1 MSKRGLMLDDK
12 KKRIHK
18 KKWERCVKKVKEKSP
33 DVNPYAI
40 CTSSIGYEGSIL
52 KKHRKKDESVVKESI
67 EFQDMTLNI
76 VNDII
81 NIINRTQGEKG
92 RKEYYLPEGGETYD
106 EQDISLSV
114 ELTVIRNEN
123 IDDEFNLDTYY
134 IEDEGVI
141 EVLIELNPNKEPRSY
156 NHLYYYLVENVRHEI
171 RHDEQDLEGKDMGG
185 KGLNYYKKDFE
196 VDAQTTGLNLRS
208 FVQDKSH
215 EDTIKSAVRNTVRR
229 RGLSPEDGKELYDIL
244 MKDMEE
250 KYGEASLSE
259 NKIVSLI
266 KEKEN
271 PRMTKKKLIEYIK
284 SSKKVVKNTTKK
296 NMIKEQRLENFEVPE
311 GFSTRDFRF
320 VLRYIEVI
328 KNSGLINMFGASPI
342 LNWTKEDLERW
353 LYGQSMDLDSLEQ
366 YKEDLEYDIDN
377 ANEDRGIYEQELET
391 VEDKIKIVEKLIEKK
406 DEVRDALI
414 RAALRKAEN
423 SGNYSDKTIQRYFEQ
438 AANDAFRVFI
448 KIR

>member
-1 MSKRGLMLDDK
+1 MSKKGLMLDDDQLNEKFASK
-12 KKRIHK
+12 KQQKYFYAK
-18 KKWERCVKKVKEKSP
+18 CGDGKTKEQKKWCKMAKEFSDDTNFDKLP
-33 DVNPYAI
+33 
-40 CTSSIGYEGSIL
+40 E
-52 KKHRKKDESVVKESI
+52 KVVKESI

-92 RKEYYLPEGGETYD
+92 RKEYYLPEDGETYD
-106 EQDISLSV
+106 EQDVSLTV
-114 ELTVIRNEN
+114 ELTVIRDEN
-123 IDDEFNLDTYY
+123 IKEEFNLDTYY

-171 RHDEQDLEGKDMGG
+171 RHDEQYLEGKDMGG

-196 VDAQTTGLNLRS
+196 VDAQTSGLNLRS

-215 EDTIKSAVRNTVRR
+215 EDTIKSAVRNTIRR
-229 RGLSPEDGKELYDIL
+229 RNLPSEDGKELYDTL

-250 KYGEASLSE
+250 KYGETSLSE

-271 PRMTKKKLIEYIK
+271 HRMTKKKLMEYIK

-296 NMIKEQRLENFEVPE
+296 NMIKEQFQDFEVPE
-311 GFSTRDFRF
+311 GFSTRDLRF
-320 VLRYIEVI
+320 VVRYLETIRR
-328 KNSGLINMFGASPI
+328 SGLTNMYEVASL
-342 LNWTKEDLERW
+342 LNWTKSDLERW
-353 LYGQSMDLDSLEQ
+353 LYGQSKDLDSLEQ
-366 YKEDLEYDIDN
+366 QKEDLEYDIDN
-377 ANEDRGIYEQELET
+377 AGEDRGMYESELES
-391 VEDKIKIVEKLIEKK
+391 VEDKIKIIEKLIEEK
-406 DEVRDALI
+406 DAVRDALI
-414 RAALRKAEN
+414 RTALKKAEN
-423 SGNYSDKTIQRYFEQ
+423 SGNYSDKTIQRYFER
-438 AANDAFRVFI
+438 AANEAFGVFI

>member
-1 MSKRGLMLDDK
+1 MSKKGLMLDDK

-18 KKWERCVKKVKEKSP
+18 KKWERCVKDVKKKSP

-40 CTSSIGYEGSIL
+40 CTASIGYEGSIL
-52 KKHRKKDESVVKESI
+52 KPHRKKDESVVKESI

-81 NIINRTQGEKG
+81 NIINTTQGEKG
-92 RKEYYLPEGGETYD
+92 RKEYYLPEDGETYD
-106 EQDISLSV
+106 EQDVSLTV

-123 IDDEFNLDTYY
+123 IKEEFNVDTYY

-185 KGLNYYKKDFE
+185 KGLKYYKKDFE
-196 VDAQTTGLNLRS
+196 VDAQTSGLNLRS

-215 EDTIKSAVRNTVRR
+215 EDTIKSSVKNAIRR
-229 RGLSPEDGKELYDIL
+229 RGLPSEDGKELYDTL

-250 KYGEASLSE
+250 KYGETSLSE
-259 NKIVSLI
+259 NKIVSLV

-296 NMIKEQRLENFEVPE
+296 NMIKEQLQDFDVPE
-311 GFSTRDFRF
+311 GFSTRDLLF
-320 VLRYIEVI
+320 VVRYLETIRR
-328 KNSGLINMFGASPI
+328 SGLTNMYEVASL
-342 LNWTKEDLERW
+342 LNWTKSDLERW
-353 LYGQSMDLDSLEQ
+353 LYGQSKDLDSLEDDD
-366 YKEDLEYDIDN
+366 EIEI
-377 ANEDRGIYEQELET
+377 I
-391 VEDKIKIVEKLIEKK
+391 EKLIEEK
-406 DEVRDALI
+406 DAVRDALI
-414 RAALRKAEN
+414 RTAIKKAEN
-423 SGNYSDKTIQRYFEQ
+423 SGNYSDKTIQRYFER
-438 AANDAFRVFI
+438 AANDAFGVFI

>member
-1 MSKRGLMLDDK
+1 MSKKGLMLDDK

-18 KKWERCVKKVKEKSP
+18 KKWERCVKDVKKKSP

-40 CTSSIGYEGSIL
+40 CTASIGYEGSIL
-52 KKHRKKDESVVKESI
+52 KPHRKKDESVVKESI

-81 NIINRTQGEKG
+81 NIINRTQGEKS
-92 RKEYYLPEGGETYD
+92 RKEYYLPEDSETYD
-106 EQDISLSV
+106 EQDVSLTV
-114 ELTVIRNEN
+114 ELTVIRDEN
-123 IDDEFNLDTYY
+123 IKEEFNLDAYY

-141 EVLIELNPNKEPRSY
+141 EILIELKPSKEPRSY

-185 KGLNYYKKDFE
+185 KGLKYYKKDFE
-196 VDAQTTGLNLRS
+196 VDAQTSGLNLRS

-215 EDTIKSAVRNTVRR
+215 EDTIKSAVRNTIRR
-229 RGLSPEDGKELYDIL
+229 RGLPSEDGKELYDTL

-250 KYGEASLSE
+250 KYVETSLSE

-271 PRMTKKKLIEYIK
+271 PRMTKKKLMEYIK

-296 NMIKEQRLENFEVPE
+296 NMIKEQSQDFEVPE
-311 GFSTRDFRF
+311 GFSTRDLLF
-320 VLRYIEVI
+320 VVRYLETIRR
-328 KNSGLINMFGASPI
+328 SGLTNMYEASSL
-342 LNWTKEDLERW
+342 LNWTKSDLERW
-353 LYGQSMDLDSLEQ
+353 LYGQSKDLDSLEDDD
-366 YKEDLEYDIDN
+366 EIEI
-377 ANEDRGIYEQELET
+377 I
-391 VEDKIKIVEKLIEKK
+391 EKLIEEK
-406 DEVRDALI
+406 DAVRDALI
-414 RAALRKAEN
+414 RTAIKKAEN
-423 SGNYSDKTIQRYFEQ
+423 SGNYSDKTIQRYFER
-438 AANDAFRVFI
+438 AANDAFGVFI

>member
-1 MSKRGLMLDDK
+1 MSKKGLMLDDK

-18 KKWERCVKKVKEKSP
+18 KKWERCVKDVKKKSP

-40 CTSSIGYEGSIL
+40 CTASIGYEGSIL
-52 KKHRKKDESVVKESI
+52 KPHRKKDESVVKESI

-81 NIINRTQGEKG
+81 NIINTTQGEKG
-92 RKEYYLPEGGETYD
+92 RKEYYLPEDGETYD
-106 EQDISLSV
+106 EQDVSLTV

-123 IDDEFNLDTYY
+123 IKEEFNLDTYY
-134 IEDEGVI
+134 IEDEGVV

-185 KGLNYYKKDFE
+185 KGLKYYKKDFE
-196 VDAQTTGLNLRS
+196 VDAQTSGLNLRS

-215 EDTIKSAVRNTVRR
+215 EDTIKSSVRNTIRR
-229 RGLSPEDGKELYDIL
+229 RGLPSEDGKELYDTL

-250 KYGEASLSE
+250 KYGETSLSE

-271 PRMTKKKLIEYIK
+271 PRMTKKKLMEYIK
-284 SSKKVVKNTTKK
+284 TSKKVVKNTTKK
-296 NMIKEQRLENFEVPE
+296 NMIKEQFQDFEVPK
-311 GFSTRDFRF
+311 GFSTRDLRF
-320 VLRYIEVI
+320 VVRYLETIRR
-328 KNSGLINMFGASPI
+328 SGLINMYEASSL
-342 LNWTKEDLERW
+342 LNWTKSDLERW
-353 LYGQSMDLDSLEQ
+353 LYGQSKDLDSLEKQ
-366 YKEDLEYDIDN
+366 KEDLEYDIDN
-377 ANEDRGIYEQELET
+377 AGEDRGIYESELES
-391 VEDKIKIVEKLIEKK
+391 VEDEIKIIEKLIEEK
-406 DEVRDALI
+406 DAVRDALI
-414 RAALRKAEN
+414 RTALKKAEN
-423 SGNYSDKTIQRYFEQ
+423 SDNYSDKTIQRYFER
-438 AANDAFRVFI
+438 AANDAFGVFI

>member
-1 MSKRGLMLDDK
+1 MSKKGLMLDDK

-18 KKWERCVKKVKEKSP
+18 KKWERCVKDVKKKSP

-40 CTSSIGYEGSIL
+40 CTASIGYEGSIL
-52 KKHRKKDESVVKESI
+52 KPHRKKDESVVKESI

-81 NIINRTQGEKG
+81 NIINTTQGEKG
-92 RKEYYLPEGGETYD
+92 RKEYYLPEDGETYD
-106 EQDISLSV
+106 EQDVSLTV

-123 IDDEFNLDTYY
+123 IKEEFNLDTYY
-134 IEDEGVI
+134 IEDEGVV

-185 KGLNYYKKDFE
+185 KGLKYYKKDFE
-196 VDAQTTGLNLRS
+196 VDAQTSGLNLRS

-215 EDTIKSAVRNTVRR
+215 EDTIKSAVRNTIRR
-229 RGLSPEDGKELYDIL
+229 RGLPSEDGKELYDTL

-250 KYGEASLSE
+250 KYGETSLSE

-271 PRMTKKKLIEYIK
+271 PRMTKKKLMEYIK

-296 NMIKEQRLENFEVPE
+296 NMIKEQFQDFEVPK
-311 GFSTRDFRF
+311 GFSTRDLRF
-320 VLRYIEVI
+320 VVRYLETIRR
-328 KNSGLINMFGASPI
+328 SGLINMYEASSL
-342 LNWTKEDLERW
+342 LNWTKSDLERW
-353 LYGQSMDLDSLEQ
+353 LYGQSKDLDSLEKQ
-366 YKEDLEYDIDN
+366 KEDLEYDIDN
-377 ANEDRGIYEQELET
+377 AGEDRGIYESELES
-391 VEDKIKIVEKLIEKK
+391 VEDEIKIIEKLIEEK
-406 DEVRDALI
+406 DAVRDALI
-414 RAALRKAEN
+414 RTALKKAEN
-423 SGNYSDKTIQRYFEQ
+423 SGNYSDKTIQRYFER
-438 AANDAFRVFI
+438 AANEAFGVFI

>member
-1 MSKRGLMLDDK
+1 MSKKGLMLDDK

-18 KKWERCVKKVKEKSP
+18 KKWERCVKDVKKKSP

-40 CTSSIGYEGSIL
+40 CTASIGYEGSIL
-52 KKHRKKDESVVKESI
+52 KPHRKKDESVVKESI

-81 NIINRTQGEKG
+81 NIINRTQGEKS
-92 RKEYYLPEGGETYD
+92 RKEYYLPEDGETYD
-106 EQDISLSV
+106 EQDVSLTV

-123 IDDEFNLDTYY
+123 IEEEFNLDTYY
-134 IEDEGVI
+134 IEDEGVV

-185 KGLNYYKKDFE
+185 KGLKYYKKDFE
-196 VDAQTTGLNLRS
+196 VDAQTSGLNLRS

-229 RGLSPEDGKELYDIL
+229 RGLPSEDGKELYDTL

-250 KYGEASLSE
+250 KYGETSLIE
-259 NKIVSLI
+259 NKIISLV

-271 PRMTKKKLIEYIK
+271 PRMTKKKLMEYIK
-284 SSKKVVKNTTKK
+284 TSKKVVKNTTKK
-296 NMIKEQRLENFEVPE
+296 NMIKEHFQDFDVPE
-311 GFSTRDFRF
+311 GFSTRDLLF
-320 VLRYIEVI
+320 VVRYLETIRR
-328 KNSGLINMFGASPI
+328 SGLTNMYEVASL
-342 LNWTKEDLERW
+342 LNWTKSDLERW
-353 LYGQSMDLDSLEQ
+353 LYGQSKDLDSLEDDD
-366 YKEDLEYDIDN
+366 EIEI
-377 ANEDRGIYEQELET
+377 I
-391 VEDKIKIVEKLIEKK
+391 EKLIEEK
-406 DEVRDALI
+406 DAVRDALI
-414 RAALRKAEN
+414 RTAIKKAEN
-423 SGNYSDKTIQRYFEQ
+423 SGNYSDKTIQRYFER
-438 AANDAFRVFI
+438 AANDAFGVFI

>member
-1 MSKRGLMLDDK
+1 MSKKGLMLDDK

-18 KKWERCVKKVKEKSP
+18 KKWERCVKDVKKKSP

-40 CTSSIGYEGSIL
+40 CTASIGYEGSIL
-52 KKHRKKDESVVKESI
+52 KPHRKKDESVVKESI

-81 NIINRTQGEKG
+81 NIINTTQGEKG
-92 RKEYYLPEGGETYD
+92 RKEYYLPEDGETYD
-106 EQDISLSV
+106 EQDVSLTV

-123 IDDEFNLDTYY
+123 IEEEFNVDTYY

-156 NHLYYYLVENVRHEI
+156 NHLYYYLVEFVRHEI

-185 KGLNYYKKDFE
+185 KGLKYYKKDFE
-196 VDAQTTGLNLRS
+196 VDAQTSGLNLRS

-215 EDTIKSAVRNTVRR
+215 EDTIKSSVRNTIRR
-229 RGLSPEDGKELYDIL
+229 RGLPSEDGKELYDTL

-250 KYGEASLSE
+250 KYGETSLSE

-271 PRMTKKKLIEYIK
+271 PRMTKKKLMEYIK
-284 SSKKVVKNTTKK
+284 TSKKVVKNTTKK
-296 NMIKEQRLENFEVPE
+296 NMIKEQFQDFEVPK
-311 GFSTRDFRF
+311 GFSTRDLRF
-320 VLRYIEVI
+320 VVRYLETIRR
-328 KNSGLINMFGASPI
+328 SGLINMYEASSL
-342 LNWTKEDLERW
+342 LNWTKSDLERW
-353 LYGQSMDLDSLEQ
+353 LYGQSKDLDSLEKQ
-366 YKEDLEYDIDN
+366 KEDLEYDIDN
-377 ANEDRGIYEQELET
+377 AGEDRGIYESELES
-391 VEDKIKIVEKLIEKK
+391 VEDEIKIIEKLIEEK
-406 DEVRDALI
+406 DAVRDALI
-414 RAALRKAEN
+414 RTALKKAEN
-423 SGNYSDKTIQRYFEQ
+423 SDNYSDKTIQRYFER
-438 AANDAFRVFI
+438 AANDAFGVFI

>member
-1 MSKRGLMLDDK
+1 MSKKGLMLDDK

-18 KKWERCVKKVKEKSP
+18 KKWERCVKDVKKKSP

-40 CTSSIGYEGSIL
+40 CTASIGYEGSIL
-52 KKHRKKDESVVKESI
+52 KPHRKKDESVVKESI

-81 NIINRTQGEKG
+81 NIINRTQGEKS
-92 RKEYYLPEGGETYD
+92 RKEYYLPEDGETYD
-106 EQDISLSV
+106 EQDVSLTV

-123 IDDEFNLDTYY
+123 IEEEFNLDTYY
-134 IEDEGVI
+134 IEDEGVV

-185 KGLNYYKKDFE
+185 KGLKYYKKDFE
-196 VDAQTTGLNLRS
+196 VDAQTSGLNLRS

-229 RGLSPEDGKELYDIL
+229 RGLPSEDGKELYDTL

-250 KYGEASLSE
+250 KYGETSLNE
-259 NKIVSLI
+259 NKIISLV

-271 PRMTKKKLIEYIK
+271 PRMTKKKLMEYIK

-296 NMIKEQRLENFEVPE
+296 NMIKEHFQDFDVPE
-311 GFSTRDFRF
+311 GFSTRDLLF
-320 VLRYIEVI
+320 VVRYLETIRR
-328 KNSGLINMFGASPI
+328 SGLTNMYEVASL
-342 LNWTKEDLERW
+342 LNWTKSDLERW
-353 LYGQSMDLDSLEQ
+353 LYGQSKDLDSLEDDD
-366 YKEDLEYDIDN
+366 EIEI
-377 ANEDRGIYEQELET
+377 I
-391 VEDKIKIVEKLIEKK
+391 EKLIEEK
-406 DEVRDALI
+406 DAVRDALI
-414 RAALRKAEN
+414 RTAIKKAEN
-423 SGNYSDKTIQRYFEQ
+423 SGNYSDKTIQRYFER
-438 AANDAFRVFI
+438 AANDAFGVFI

>member
-1 MSKRGLMLDDK
+1 MSKKGLMLDDDQLNEKFASK
-12 KKRIHK
+12 KQQKYFYAK
-18 KKWERCVKKVKEKSP
+18 CGDGKTKEQKKWCKMAKEFSDDTNFDKLP
-33 DVNPYAI
+33 
-40 CTSSIGYEGSIL
+40 E
-52 KKHRKKDESVVKESI
+52 KVVKESI

-92 RKEYYLPEGGETYD
+92 RKEYYLPEDGETYD
-106 EQDISLSV
+106 EQDVSLTV
-114 ELTVIRNEN
+114 ELTVIRDEN
-123 IDDEFNLDTYY
+123 IKEEFNLDTYY

-196 VDAQTTGLNLRS
+196 VDAQTSGLNLRS

-215 EDTIKSAVRNTVRR
+215 EDTIKSAVRNTIRR
-229 RGLSPEDGKELYDIL
+229 RGLPSEDGKELYDTL

-250 KYGEASLSE
+250 KYGETSLSE

-271 PRMTKKKLIEYIK
+271 PRMTKKKLMEYIK

-296 NMIKEQRLENFEVPE
+296 NMIKEQFQDFEVPE
-311 GFSTRDFRF
+311 GFSTRDLRF
-320 VLRYIEVI
+320 VVRYLETIRR
-328 KNSGLINMFGASPI
+328 SGLTNMYEVASL
-342 LNWTKEDLERW
+342 LNWTKSDLERW
-353 LYGQSMDLDSLEQ
+353 LYGQSKDLDSLEQ
-366 YKEDLEYDIDN
+366 QKEDLEYDIDN
-377 ANEDRGIYEQELET
+377 AGEDRGMYESELES
-391 VEDKIKIVEKLIEKK
+391 VEDKIKIIEKLIEEK
-406 DEVRDALI
+406 DAVRDALI
-414 RAALRKAEN
+414 RTALKKAEN
-423 SGNYSDKTIQRYFEQ
+423 SGNYSDKTIQRYFER
-438 AANDAFRVFI
+438 AANEAFGVFI

>member
-1 MSKRGLMLDDK
+1 MSKKGLMLDDK

-18 KKWERCVKKVKEKSP
+18 KKWERCVKDVKKKSP

-40 CTSSIGYEGSIL
+40 CTASIGYEGSIL
-52 KKHRKKDESVVKESI
+52 KPHRKKDESVVKESI

-81 NIINRTQGEKG
+81 NIINRTQGEKS
-92 RKEYYLPEGGETYD
+92 RKEYYLPEDSETYD
-106 EQDISLSV
+106 EQDVSLTV
-114 ELTVIRNEN
+114 ELTVIRDEN
-123 IDDEFNLDTYY
+123 IKEEFNLDAYY

-141 EVLIELNPNKEPRSY
+141 EILIELKPSKEPRSY

-185 KGLNYYKKDFE
+185 KGLKYYKKDFE
-196 VDAQTTGLNLRS
+196 VDAQTSGLNLRS

-215 EDTIKSAVRNTVRR
+215 EDTIKSAVRNTIRR
-229 RGLSPEDGKELYDIL
+229 RGLPSEDGKELYDTL

-250 KYGEASLSE
+250 KYGETSLSE

-271 PRMTKKKLIEYIK
+271 PRMTKKKLMEYIK

-296 NMIKEQRLENFEVPE
+296 NMIKEQSQDFEVPE
-311 GFSTRDFRF
+311 GFSTRDLLF
-320 VLRYIEVI
+320 VVRYLETIRR
-328 KNSGLINMFGASPI
+328 SGLTNMYEASSL
-342 LNWTKEDLERW
+342 LNWTKSDLERW
-353 LYGQSMDLDSLEQ
+353 LYGQSKDLDSLEDDD
-366 YKEDLEYDIDN
+366 EIEI
-377 ANEDRGIYEQELET
+377 I
-391 VEDKIKIVEKLIEKK
+391 EKLIEEK
-406 DEVRDALI
+406 DAVRDALI
-414 RAALRKAEN
+414 RTAIKKAEN
-423 SGNYSDKTIQRYFEQ
+423 SGNYSDKTIQRYFER
-438 AANDAFRVFI
+438 AANDAFGVFI

>member
-1 MSKRGLMLDDK
+1 MSKKGLMLDDDQLNEKFASK
-12 KKRIHK
+12 KQQKYFYAK
-18 KKWERCVKKVKEKSP
+18 CGDGKTKEQKKWCKMAKEFSDDTNFDKLP
-33 DVNPYAI
+33 
-40 CTSSIGYEGSIL
+40 E
-52 KKHRKKDESVVKESI
+52 KVVKESI

-92 RKEYYLPEGGETYD
+92 RKEYYLPEDGETYD
-106 EQDISLSV
+106 EQDVSLTV
-114 ELTVIRNEN
+114 ELTVIRDEN
-123 IDDEFNLDTYY
+123 IKEEFNLDTYY

-196 VDAQTTGLNLRS
+196 VDAQTSGLNLRS

-215 EDTIKSAVRNTVRR
+215 EDTIKSAVRNTIRR
-229 RGLSPEDGKELYDIL
+229 RNLPSEDGKELYDTL

-250 KYGEASLSE
+250 KYGETSLSE

-271 PRMTKKKLIEYIK
+271 PRMTKKKLMEYIK

-296 NMIKEQRLENFEVPE
+296 NMIKEQFQDFEVPE
-311 GFSTRDFRF
+311 GFSTRDLRF
-320 VLRYIEVI
+320 VVRYLETIRR
-328 KNSGLINMFGASPI
+328 SGLINMYEASSL
-342 LNWTKEDLERW
+342 LNWTKSDLERW
-353 LYGQSMDLDSLEQ
+353 LYGQSKDLDSLEQ
-366 YKEDLEYDIDN
+366 QKEDLEYDIDN
-377 ANEDRGIYEQELET
+377 AGEDRGMYESELES
-391 VEDKIKIVEKLIEKK
+391 VEDKIKIIEKLIEEK
-406 DEVRDALI
+406 DAVRDALI
-414 RAALRKAEN
+414 RTALKKAEN
-423 SGNYSDKTIQRYFEQ
+423 SGNYSDKTIQRYFER
-438 AANDAFRVFI
+438 AANEAFGVFI

>member
-1 MSKRGLMLDDK
+1 MSKKGLMLDDK

-18 KKWERCVKKVKEKSP
+18 KKWERCVKDVKKKSP

-40 CTSSIGYEGSIL
+40 CTASIGYEGSIL
-52 KKHRKKDESVVKESI
+52 KPHRKKDESVVKESI

-81 NIINRTQGEKG
+81 NIINTTQGEKG
-92 RKEYYLPEGGETYD
+92 RKEYYLPEDGETYD
-106 EQDISLSV
+106 EQDVSLTV

-123 IDDEFNLDTYY
+123 IKEEFNLDTYY
-134 IEDEGVI
+134 IEDEGVV

-185 KGLNYYKKDFE
+185 KGLDYYKKDFE

-215 EDTIKSAVRNTVRR
+215 EDTIKSSVRNTIRR
-229 RGLSPEDGKELYDIL
+229 RGLPSEDGKELYDTL

-250 KYGEASLSE
+250 KYGETSLSE

-271 PRMTKKKLIEYIK
+271 PRMTKKKLMEYIK

-296 NMIKEQRLENFEVPE
+296 NMIKEQFQDFEVPK
-311 GFSTRDFRF
+311 GFSTRDLRF
-320 VLRYIEVI
+320 VVRYLETIRR
-328 KNSGLINMFGASPI
+328 SGLINMYEASSL
-342 LNWTKEDLERW
+342 LNWTKSDLERW
-353 LYGQSMDLDSLEQ
+353 LYGQSKDLDSLEKQ
-366 YKEDLEYDIDN
+366 KEDLEYDIDN
-377 ANEDRGIYEQELET
+377 AGEDRGIYESELES
-391 VEDKIKIVEKLIEKK
+391 VEDEIKIIEKLIEEK
-406 DEVRDALI
+406 DAVRDALI
-414 RAALRKAEN
+414 RTALKKAEN
-423 SGNYSDKTIQRYFEQ
+423 SDNYSDKTIQRYFER
-438 AANDAFRVFI
+438 AANDAFGVFI

>member
-1 MSKRGLMLDDK
+1 MSKKGLMLDDK

-18 KKWERCVKKVKEKSP
+18 KKWERCVKDVKKKSP

-40 CTSSIGYEGSIL
+40 CTASIGYEGSIL
-52 KKHRKKDESVVKESI
+52 KPHRKKDESVVKESI

-81 NIINRTQGEKG
+81 NIINTTQGEKG
-92 RKEYYLPEGGETYD
+92 RKEYYLPEDSETYD
-106 EQDISLSV
+106 EQDVSLTV

-123 IDDEFNLDTYY
+123 IKEEFNVDTYY

-156 NHLYYYLVENVRHEI
+156 NHLYYYLVEFVRHEI

-185 KGLNYYKKDFE
+185 KGLKYYKKDFE
-196 VDAQTTGLNLRS
+196 VDAQTSGLNLRS

-215 EDTIKSAVRNTVRR
+215 EDTIKSSVRNAIRR
-229 RGLSPEDGKELYDIL
+229 RGLPSEDGKELYDTL

-250 KYGEASLSE
+250 KYGETSLSE

-271 PRMTKKKLIEYIK
+271 PRMTKKKLMEYIK

-296 NMIKEQRLENFEVPE
+296 NMIKEQSKDFEVPE
-311 GFSTRDFRF
+311 GFSTRDLLF
-320 VLRYIEVI
+320 VVRYLETIRR
-328 KNSGLINMFGASPI
+328 SGLKNMFGVSPL
-342 LNWTKEDLERW
+342 LNWTKSDLERW
-353 LYGQSMDLDSLEQ
+353 LHGKSMDLDSLYQ
-366 YKEDLEYDIDN
+366 LKKDLEYDIEN
-377 ANEDRGIYEQELET
+377 EGEDRGMYEYELED
-391 VEDKIKIVEKLIEKK
+391 VEDKIKIIEKLIEEK
-406 DEVRDALI
+406 DAVRDALI
-414 RAALRKAEN
+414 RAAIKKAEN
-423 SGNYSDKTIQRYFEQ
+423 SGNYSDKTIQRYFER
-438 AANDAFRVFI
+438 AANDAFGVFI

>member
-1 MSKRGLMLDDK
+1 MSKKGLMLDDE

-18 KKWERCVKKVKEKSP
+18 KKWERCVKDVKKKSP

-40 CTSSIGYEGSIL
+40 CTASIGYEGSIL
-52 KKHRKKDESVVKESI
+52 KPHRKKDESVVKESI

-92 RKEYYLPEGGETYD
+92 RKEYYLPEDGETYD
-106 EQDISLSV
+106 EQDVSLTV
-114 ELTVIRNEN
+114 ELKVIRDEN
-123 IDDEFNLDTYY
+123 IKEEFNLDTYY

-196 VDAQTTGLNLRS
+196 VDAQTSGLNLRS

-215 EDTIKSAVRNTVRR
+215 EDTIKSAVRNTIRR
-229 RGLSPEDGKELYDIL
+229 RGLPSEDGQELYDTL
-244 MKDMEE
+244 MKDMKE
-250 KYGEASLSE
+250 KYGESSLSE
-259 NKIVSLI
+259 NKIVSLM

-271 PRMTKKKLIEYIK
+271 PRMTKKKLMEYIK

-296 NMIKEQRLENFEVPE
+296 NMIKEQFQDFEVPE
-311 GFSTRDFRF
+311 GFSTRDLRF
-320 VLRYIEVI
+320 VVRYLETIRR
-328 KNSGLINMFGASPI
+328 SGLTNMYEVASL
-342 LNWTKEDLERW
+342 LNWTKSDLERW
-353 LYGQSMDLDSLEQ
+353 LYGQSKDLDSLEQ
-366 YKEDLEYDIDN
+366 QKEDLEYDIDN
-377 ANEDRGIYEQELET
+377 AGEDRGMYESELES
-391 VEDKIKIVEKLIEKK
+391 VEDKIKIIEKLIEEK
-406 DEVRDALI
+406 DAVRDALI
-414 RAALRKAEN
+414 RTALKKAEN
-423 SGNYSDKTIQRYFEQ
+423 SGNYSDKTIQRYFER
-438 AANDAFRVFI
+438 AANEAFGVFI

>member
-1 MSKRGLMLDDK
+1 MSKKGLMLDDE

-18 KKWERCVKKVKEKSP
+18 KKWERCVKGVKEKSP

-40 CTSSIGYEGSIL
+40 CTASIGYEGSIL
-52 KKHRKKDESVVKESI
+52 KPHRKKDESVVKESI

-81 NIINRTQGEKG
+81 NIINRTQGEKS
-92 RKEYYLPEGGETYD
+92 RKEYYLPEDSETYD
-106 EQDISLSV
+106 EQDVSLTV

-123 IDDEFNLDTYY
+123 IKEEFNLDTYY
-134 IEDEGVI
+134 IEDEGVV

-185 KGLNYYKKDFE
+185 KGLKYYKKDFE
-196 VDAQTTGLNLRS
+196 VDAQTSGLNLRS

-215 EDTIKSAVRNTVRR
+215 EDTIKSAVRNTIRR
-229 RGLSPEDGKELYDIL
+229 RGLPSEDGKELYDTL

-250 KYGEASLSE
+250 KYGETSLSE

-271 PRMTKKKLIEYIK
+271 PRMTKKKLMEYIK

-296 NMIKEQRLENFEVPE
+296 NMIKEQFQDFEVPE
-311 GFSTRDFRF
+311 GFSTRDLRF
-320 VLRYIEVI
+320 VVRYLETIR
-328 KNSGLINMFGASPI
+328 KSGLINMYGAASL
-342 LNWTKEDLERW
+342 LNWTKSDLERW
-353 LYGQSMDLDSLEQ
+353 LYGQSKDLDSLEDDD
-366 YKEDLEYDIDN
+366 EIEI
-377 ANEDRGIYEQELET
+377 I
-391 VEDKIKIVEKLIEKK
+391 EKLIEEK
-406 DEVRDALI
+406 DAVRDALI
-414 RAALRKAEN
+414 RTALKKSEN
-423 SGNYSDKTIQRYFEQ
+423 SGNYSDKTIQRYFER
-438 AANDAFRVFI
+438 AANDAFGVFI

>member
-1 MSKRGLMLDDK
+1 MSKKGLMLDDK

-18 KKWERCVKKVKEKSP
+18 KKWERCVKDVKKKSP

-40 CTSSIGYEGSIL
+40 CTASIGYEGSIL
-52 KKHRKKDESVVKESI
+52 KPHRKKDESVVKESI

-92 RKEYYLPEGGETYD
+92 RKEYYLPEDGETYD
-106 EQDISLSV
+106 EQDVSLTV

-123 IDDEFNLDTYY
+123 IKEEFNLDTYY
-134 IEDEGVI
+134 IEDEGVV

-185 KGLNYYKKDFE
+185 KGLKYYKKDFE
-196 VDAQTTGLNLRS
+196 VDAQTSGLNLRS

-215 EDTIKSAVRNTVRR
+215 EDTIKSSVRNTIRR
-229 RGLSPEDGKELYDIL
+229 RGLPSEDGKELYDTL

-250 KYGEASLSE
+250 KYGETSLSE

-271 PRMTKKKLIEYIK
+271 PRMTKKKLMEYIK
-284 SSKKVVKNTTKK
+284 TSKKVVKNTTKK
-296 NMIKEQRLENFEVPE
+296 NMIKEQFQDFEVPE
-311 GFSTRDFRF
+311 GFSTRDLRF
-320 VLRYIEVI
+320 VVRYLETIRR
-328 KNSGLINMFGASPI
+328 SGLINMYEASSL
-342 LNWTKEDLERW
+342 LNWTKSDLERW
-353 LYGQSMDLDSLEQ
+353 LYGQSKDLDSLEDDD
-366 YKEDLEYDIDN
+366 EIEI
-377 ANEDRGIYEQELET
+377 I
-391 VEDKIKIVEKLIEKK
+391 EKLIEEK
-406 DEVRDALI
+406 DAVRDALI
-414 RAALRKAEN
+414 RTALKKAEN
-423 SGNYSDKTIQRYFEQ
+423 SDNYSDKTIQRYFER
-438 AANDAFRVFI
+438 AANDAFGVFI

>member
-1 MSKRGLMLDDK
+1 MSKKGLMLDDE

-18 KKWERCVKKVKEKSP
+18 KKWERCVKGVKEKSP

-40 CTSSIGYEGSIL
+40 CTASIGYEGSIL
-52 KKHRKKDESVVKESI
+52 KPHRKKDESVVKESI

-81 NIINRTQGEKG
+81 NIINRTQGEKS
-92 RKEYYLPEGGETYD
+92 RKEYYLPEDSETYD
-106 EQDISLSV
+106 EQDVSLTV

-123 IDDEFNLDTYY
+123 IKEEFNLDTYY
-134 IEDEGVI
+134 IEDEGVV

-185 KGLNYYKKDFE
+185 KGLKYYKKDFE
-196 VDAQTTGLNLRS
+196 VDAQTSGLNLRS

-215 EDTIKSAVRNTVRR
+215 EDTIKSAVRNTIRR
-229 RGLSPEDGKELYDIL
+229 RNLPSEDGQELYDTL

-250 KYGEASLSE
+250 KYGETSLSE

-271 PRMTKKKLIEYIK
+271 PRMTKKKLMEYIK

-296 NMIKEQRLENFEVPE
+296 NMIKEQFQDFEVPE
-311 GFSTRDFRF
+311 GFSTRDLRF
-320 VLRYIEVI
+320 VVRYLETIR
-328 KNSGLINMFGASPI
+328 KSGLINMYGAASL
-342 LNWTKEDLERW
+342 LNWTKSDLERW
-353 LYGQSMDLDSLEQ
+353 LYGQSKDLDSLEDDD
-366 YKEDLEYDIDN
+366 EIEI
-377 ANEDRGIYEQELET
+377 I
-391 VEDKIKIVEKLIEKK
+391 EKLIEEK
-406 DEVRDALI
+406 DAVRDALI
-414 RAALRKAEN
+414 RTALKKAEN
-423 SGNYSDKTIQRYFEQ
+423 SGNYSDKTIQRYFER
-438 AANDAFRVFI
+438 AANDAFGVFI

>member
-1 MSKRGLMLDDK
+1 MSKKGLMLDDDQLNEKFASK
-12 KKRIHK
+12 KQQKYFYAK
-18 KKWERCVKKVKEKSP
+18 CGDGKTKEQKKWCKMAKEFSDDTNFDKLP
-33 DVNPYAI
+33 
-40 CTSSIGYEGSIL
+40 E
-52 KKHRKKDESVVKESI
+52 KVVKESI

-92 RKEYYLPEGGETYD
+92 RKEYYLPEDGETYD
-106 EQDISLSV
+106 EQDVSLTV
-114 ELTVIRNEN
+114 ELTVIRDEN
-123 IDDEFNLDTYY
+123 IKEEFNLDTYY

-196 VDAQTTGLNLRS
+196 VDAQTSGLNLRS

-215 EDTIKSAVRNTVRR
+215 EDTIKSAVRNTIRR
-229 RGLSPEDGKELYDIL
+229 RNLPSEDGKELYDTL

-250 KYGEASLSE
+250 KYGETSLSE

-271 PRMTKKKLIEYIK
+271 PRMTKKKLMEYIK

-296 NMIKEQRLENFEVPE
+296 NMIKEQFQDFEVPE
-311 GFSTRDFRF
+311 GFSTRDLRF
-320 VLRYIEVI
+320 VVRYLETIRR
-328 KNSGLINMFGASPI
+328 SGLTNMYEVASL
-342 LNWTKEDLERW
+342 LNWTKSDLERW
-353 LYGQSMDLDSLEQ
+353 LYGQSKDLDSLEQ
-366 YKEDLEYDIDN
+366 QKEDLEYDIDN
-377 ANEDRGIYEQELET
+377 AGEDRGMYESELES
-391 VEDKIKIVEKLIEKK
+391 VEDKIKIIEKLIEEK
-406 DEVRDALI
+406 DAVRDALI
-414 RAALRKAEN
+414 RTALKKAEN
-423 SGNYSDKTIQRYFEQ
+423 SGNYSDKTIQRYFER
-438 AANDAFRVFI
+438 AANEAFGVFI

>member
-1 MSKRGLMLDDK
+1 MSKKGLMLDDE

-18 KKWERCVKKVKEKSP
+18 KKWERCVKDVKKKSP

-40 CTSSIGYEGSIL
+40 CTASIGYEGSIL
-52 KKHRKKDESVVKESI
+52 KPHRKKDESVVKESI

-92 RKEYYLPEGGETYD
+92 RKEYYLPEDGETYD
-106 EQDISLSV
+106 EQDVSLTV
-114 ELTVIRNEN
+114 ELTVIRDEN
-123 IDDEFNLDTYY
+123 IKEEFNLDTYY

-185 KGLNYYKKDFE
+185 KGLKYYKKDFE
-196 VDAQTTGLNLRS
+196 VDAQTSGLNLRS

-215 EDTIKSAVRNTVRR
+215 EDTIKSAVRNTIRR
-229 RGLSPEDGKELYDIL
+229 RGLPSEDGQELYDTL
-244 MKDMEE
+244 MKDMKE
-250 KYGEASLSE
+250 KYGESSLSE
-259 NKIVSLI
+259 NKIVSLM

-271 PRMTKKKLIEYIK
+271 PRMTKKKLMEYIK

-296 NMIKEQRLENFEVPE
+296 NMIKEQFQDFEVPE
-311 GFSTRDFRF
+311 GFSTRDLRF
-320 VLRYIEVI
+320 VVRYLETIRR
-328 KNSGLINMFGASPI
+328 SGLTNMYEVASL
-342 LNWTKEDLERW
+342 LNWTKSDLERW
-353 LYGQSMDLDSLEQ
+353 LYGQSKDLDSLEQ
-366 YKEDLEYDIDN
+366 QKEDLEYDIDN
-377 ANEDRGIYEQELET
+377 AGEDRGMYESELES
-391 VEDKIKIVEKLIEKK
+391 VEDKIKIIEKLIEEK
-406 DEVRDALI
+406 DAVRDALI
-414 RAALRKAEN
+414 RTALKKAEN
-423 SGNYSDKTIQRYFEQ
+423 SGNYSDKTIQRYFER
-438 AANDAFRVFI
+438 AANEAFGVFI

>member
-1 MSKRGLMLDDK
+1 MSKKGLMLDDK

-18 KKWERCVKKVKEKSP
+18 KKWERCVKDVKKKSP

-40 CTSSIGYEGSIL
+40 CTASIGYEGSIL
-52 KKHRKKDESVVKESI
+52 KPHRKKDESVVKESI

-81 NIINRTQGEKG
+81 NIINRTQGEKS
-92 RKEYYLPEGGETYD
+92 RKEYYLPEDSETYD
-106 EQDISLSV
+106 EQDVSLTV

-123 IDDEFNLDTYY
+123 IKEEFNLDTYY
-134 IEDEGVI
+134 IEDEGVV

-185 KGLNYYKKDFE
+185 KGLKYYKKDFE
-196 VDAQTTGLNLRS
+196 VDAQTSGLNLRS

-215 EDTIKSAVRNTVRR
+215 EDTIKSAVRNTIRR
-229 RGLSPEDGKELYDIL
+229 RGLPSEDGKELYDTL

-250 KYGEASLSE
+250 KYGETSLSE

-271 PRMTKKKLIEYIK
+271 PRMTKKKLMEYIK

-296 NMIKEQRLENFEVPE
+296 NMIKEQFQDFEVPE
-311 GFSTRDFRF
+311 GFSTRDLRF
-320 VLRYIEVI
+320 VVRYLETIR
-328 KNSGLINMFGASPI
+328 KSGLINMYGAASL
-342 LNWTKEDLERW
+342 LNWTKSDLERW
-353 LYGQSMDLDSLEQ
+353 LYGQSKDLDSLEDDD
-366 YKEDLEYDIDN
+366 EIEI
-377 ANEDRGIYEQELET
+377 I
-391 VEDKIKIVEKLIEKK
+391 EKLIEEK
-406 DEVRDALI
+406 DAVRDALI
-414 RAALRKAEN
+414 RTALKKSEN
-423 SGNYSDKTIQRYFEQ
+423 SGNYSDKTIERYFER
-438 AANDAFRVFI
+438 AANDAFGVFI

>member
-1 MSKRGLMLDDK
+1 MSKKGLMLDDK

-18 KKWERCVKKVKEKSP
+18 KKWERCVKDVKKKSP

-40 CTSSIGYEGSIL
+40 CTASIGYEGSIL
-52 KKHRKKDESVVKESI
+52 KPHRKKDESVVKESI

-81 NIINRTQGEKG
+81 NIINTTQGEKG
-92 RKEYYLPEGGETYD
+92 RKEYYLPEDSETYD
-106 EQDISLSV
+106 EQDVSLTV

-123 IDDEFNLDTYY
+123 IKEEFNVDTYY

-156 NHLYYYLVENVRHEI
+156 NHLYYYLVEFVRHEI

-185 KGLNYYKKDFE
+185 KGLKYYKKDFE
-196 VDAQTTGLNLRS
+196 VDAQTSGLNLRS

-215 EDTIKSAVRNTVRR
+215 EDTIKSSVRNAIRR
-229 RGLSPEDGKELYDIL
+229 RGLPSEDGKELYDTL

-250 KYGEASLSE
+250 KYGETSLSE

-271 PRMTKKKLIEYIK
+271 PRMTKKKLMEYIK

-296 NMIKEQRLENFEVPE
+296 NMIKEQSQDFEVPE
-311 GFSTRDFRF
+311 GFSTRDLLF
-320 VLRYIEVI
+320 VVRYLETIR
-328 KNSGLINMFGASPI
+328 KSGLKNMYEASSL
-342 LNWTKEDLERW
+342 LNWTKSDLERW
-353 LYGQSMDLDSLEQ
+353 LYGQSKDLDSLEDDD
-366 YKEDLEYDIDN
+366 EIEI
-377 ANEDRGIYEQELET
+377 I
-391 VEDKIKIVEKLIEKK
+391 EKLLEEK
-406 DEVRDALI
+406 DAVRDALI
-414 RAALRKAEN
+414 RAAIKKAEN
-423 SGNYSDKTIQRYFEQ
+423 SGNYSDKTIQRYFER
-438 AANDAFRVFI
+438 AANDAFGVFI

>member
-1 MSKRGLMLDDK
+1 MSKKGLMLDDDQLNEKFASK
-12 KKRIHK
+12 KQQKYFYAK
-18 KKWERCVKKVKEKSP
+18 CGDGKTKEQKKWCKMAKEFSDDTNFDKLP
-33 DVNPYAI
+33 
-40 CTSSIGYEGSIL
+40 E
-52 KKHRKKDESVVKESI
+52 KVVKESI

-92 RKEYYLPEGGETYD
+92 RKEYYLPEDGETYD
-106 EQDISLSV
+106 EQDVSLTV
-114 ELTVIRNEN
+114 ELTVIRDEN
-123 IDDEFNLDTYY
+123 IKEEFNLDTYY

-196 VDAQTTGLNLRS
+196 VDAQTSGLNLRS

-215 EDTIKSAVRNTVRR
+215 EDTIKSAVRNTIRR
-229 RGLSPEDGKELYDIL
+229 RNLPSEDGQELYDTL
-244 MKDMEE
+244 MKDMKE
-250 KYGEASLSE
+250 KYGETSLSE

-271 PRMTKKKLIEYIK
+271 PRMTKKKLMEYIK

-296 NMIKEQRLENFEVPE
+296 NMIKEQFQDFEVPE
-311 GFSTRDFRF
+311 GFSTRDLRF
-320 VLRYIEVI
+320 VVRYLETIRR
-328 KNSGLINMFGASPI
+328 SGLTNMYEVASL
-342 LNWTKEDLERW
+342 LNWTKSDLERW
-353 LYGQSMDLDSLEQ
+353 LYGQSKDLDSLEQ
-366 YKEDLEYDIDN
+366 QKEDLEYDIDN
-377 ANEDRGIYEQELET
+377 AGEDRGMYESELES
-391 VEDKIKIVEKLIEKK
+391 VEDKIKIIEKLIEEK
-406 DEVRDALI
+406 DAVRDALI
-414 RAALRKAEN
+414 RTALKKAEN
-423 SGNYSDKTIQRYFEQ
+423 SGNYSDKTIQRYFER
-438 AANDAFRVFI
+438 AANEAFGVFI

>member
-1 MSKRGLMLDDK
+1 MSKKGLMLDDDQLNEKFASK
-12 KKRIHK
+12 KQQKYFYAK
-18 KKWERCVKKVKEKSP
+18 CGDGKTKEQKKWCKMAKEFSDDTNFDKLP
-33 DVNPYAI
+33 
-40 CTSSIGYEGSIL
+40 E
-52 KKHRKKDESVVKESI
+52 KVVKESI

-92 RKEYYLPEGGETYD
+92 RKEYYLPEDGETYD
-106 EQDISLSV
+106 EQDVSLTV
-114 ELTVIRNEN
+114 ELTVIRDEN
-123 IDDEFNLDTYY
+123 IKEEFNLDTYY

-185 KGLNYYKKDFE
+185 KGLKYYKKDFE
-196 VDAQTTGLNLRS
+196 VDAQTSGLNLRS

-215 EDTIKSAVRNTVRR
+215 EDTIKSAVRNTIRR
-229 RGLSPEDGKELYDIL
+229 RNLPSEDGKELYDTL

-250 KYGEASLSE
+250 KYGETSLSE

-271 PRMTKKKLIEYIK
+271 PRMTKKKLMEYIK

-296 NMIKEQRLENFEVPE
+296 NMIKEQFQDFEVPE
-311 GFSTRDFRF
+311 GFSTRDLRF
-320 VLRYIEVI
+320 VVRYLETIRR
-328 KNSGLINMFGASPI
+328 SGLTNMYEVASL
-342 LNWTKEDLERW
+342 LNWTKSDLERW
-353 LYGQSMDLDSLEQ
+353 LYGQSKDLDSLEQ
-366 YKEDLEYDIDN
+366 QKEDLEYDIDN
-377 ANEDRGIYEQELET
+377 AGEDRGMYESELES
-391 VEDKIKIVEKLIEKK
+391 VEDKIKIIEKLIEEK
-406 DEVRDALI
+406 DAVRDALI
-414 RAALRKAEN
+414 RTALKKAEN
-423 SGNYSDKTIQRYFEQ
+423 SGNYSDKTIQRYFER
-438 AANDAFRVFI
+438 AANEAFGVFI

>member
-1 MSKRGLMLDDK
+1 MSKKGLMLDDK

-18 KKWERCVKKVKEKSP
+18 KKWERCVKDVKKKSP

-40 CTSSIGYEGSIL
+40 CTASIGYEGSIL
-52 KKHRKKDESVVKESI
+52 KPHRKKDESVVKESI

-81 NIINRTQGEKG
+81 NIINRTQGEKS
-92 RKEYYLPEGGETYD
+92 RKEYYLPEDSETYD
-106 EQDISLSV
+106 EQDVSLTV

-123 IDDEFNLDTYY
+123 IKEEFNLDTYY
-134 IEDEGVI
+134 IEDEGVV
-141 EVLIELNPNKEPRSY
+141 EVLIELKPSKEPRSY

-185 KGLNYYKKDFE
+185 KGLKYYKKDFE
-196 VDAQTTGLNLRS
+196 VDAQTSGLNLRS

-215 EDTIKSAVRNTVRR
+215 EDTIKSAVRNTIRR
-229 RGLSPEDGKELYDIL
+229 RNLPSEDGQELYDTL
-244 MKDMEE
+244 MKDMKE
-250 KYGEASLSE
+250 KYGETSLSE

-271 PRMTKKKLIEYIK
+271 PRMTKKKLMEYIK

-296 NMIKEQRLENFEVPE
+296 NMIKEHRLDNFEVPE
-311 GFSTRDFRF
+311 GFSTKDLLFA
-320 VLRYIEVI
+320 VRYLETI
-328 KNSGLINMFGASPI
+328 KKSGLINMFGASPI

-366 YKEDLEYDIDN
+366 QKEYLEYDIDN
-377 ANEDRGIYEQELET
+377 ADEDRGIYESELES
-391 VEDKIKIVEKLIEKK
+391 VEDKIKVVEKLLEKK
-406 DEVRDALI
+406 VAVRDALI
-414 RAALRKAEN
+414 RTAIKKAEN

-438 AANDAFRVFI
+438 AANDAFGVFI